1 MDRGVHD
8 PRTRLYPV
16 VKSKTA
22 PEVIMWASICIAH
35 SAANEVSA
43 NPLSTDVTAGEEDC
57 GIQELETSSADAV
70 SAPPSSKGII

>member
-1 MDRGVHD
+1 
-8 PRTRLYPV
+8 
-16 VKSKTA
+16 
-22 PEVIMWASICIAH
+22 MWASICIAH